1 MKDFLKKS
9 IAVMLLA
16 GMLLSLAGCGVF
28 SLSEEDITELEQD
41 DVQVVTGQ
49 SIGQQ
54 LAGTYAA
61 DHIFSLN
68 SVSSSSFNPY
78 LTTSA
83 WNKVVGMLVY
93 ETLVTEDETFSAQPN
108 LIKSWETED
117 GINWTFTVDSTRT
130 FHDGGAM
137 SGVDAVYSIQYAMG
151 VYNLASTQ
159 YKDRFRDVEI
169 SGFTWWQDTFT
180 VKLER
185 ANYRFYEL
193 LNIPCI
199 EYNSGFQSYPPGTGP
214 YAFSES
220 GNYLVLD
227 RNHPMAGEMT
237 LDTIYLKEY
246 SAAVDILQAFEDSY
260 LDLVINDPNSMSSL
274 GYSSTNIIKYID
286 TTSLHYLGYNMYS
299 GVFNQSQYRAIMTYA
314 IDRANIV
321 SDVMQGAA
329 VAATLPIH
337 PSSPLYPEAY
347 AQTLSYSKKDFES
360 ALESVG
366 AADLDRDGFL
376 EFGGLRYVVDF
387 IVCSESAV
395 KVSAARTIERSMR
408 DCGIDVNLRELS
420 FEDYQKA
427 LETGDYDM
435 FYAEVR
441 LCADW
446 DLELLVG
453 MGGSLNYGGVHDATL
468 DTYMRSALA
477 SQGEL
482 QQANAQKLYEYIGQS
497 APITAICFERSQV
510 LYHRGVLS
518 GLSPTQDNIFN
529 NLQDWKID
537 LS

>member
-1 MKDFLKKS
+1 MKDFLKKGIT
-9 IAVMLLA
+9 IALLA
-16 GMLLSLAGCGVF
+16 GILLSLGGCGIF
-28 SLSEEDITELEQD
+28 SLSEEDITALEQD

-49 SIGQQ
+49 SIGQA
-54 LAGTYAA
+54 LADTYAA

-68 SVSSSSFNPY
+68 SVSDSSFNPY

-83 WNKVVGMLVY
+83 WNKVVDMLVY

-117 GINWTFTVDSTRT
+117 GITWKFTVDSTRT
-130 FHDGGAM
+130 FHGGGAM
-137 SGVDAVYSIQYAMG
+137 SGIDAVYSIQYAMG
-151 VYNLASTQ
+151 WYNIASTQ
-159 YKDRFRDVEI
+159 YQDRFRDVDE
-169 SGFTWWQDTFT
+169 FTWWEDTFT

-227 RNHPMAGEMT
+227 RNHPQAGELL

-246 SAAVDILQAFEDSY
+246 AAAVDILQAFEDSY

-299 GVFNQSQYRAIMTYA
+299 GIFNQSQYRAIMTYA

-321 SDVMQGAA
+321 SAVMQGAA

-337 PSSPLYPEAY
+337 PYSTLYPEDY
-347 AQTLSYSKKDFES
+347 AQTLSYSKKGFES
-360 ALESVG
+360 ALENVG
-366 AADLDRDGFL
+366 AADLDGDGFL
-376 EFGGLRYVVDF
+376 EFGGLKYVVDF

-408 DCGIDVNLRELS
+408 ECGIDVNLRELS
-420 FEDYQKA
+420 FEDYQEA
-427 LETGDYDM
+427 LNTGDYDV

-446 DLELLVG
+446 DLEPLIG
-453 MGGSLNYGGVHDATL
+453 MSGKLNYGGVHDGTL

-477 SQGEL
+477 SQGDL
-482 QQANAQKLYEYIGQS
+482 QQANTQQLYEYIGQS

>member
-9 IAVMLLA
+9 IAIALLM
-16 GMLLSLAGCGVF
+16 GTLLSLSGCGVF
-28 SLSEEDITELEQD
+28 SLSEEDLSELEKD

-54 LAGTYAA
+54 LVDTYAA

-83 WNKVVGMLVY
+83 WNKVVDMLVY
-93 ETLVTEDETFSAQPN
+93 ETLVAEDETFSAQPN
-108 LIKSWETED
+108 LITSWETED
-117 GINWTFTVDSTRT
+117 GITWKFTVDSTRT
-130 FHDGGAM
+130 FHDGGKM
-137 SGVDAVYSIQYAMG
+137 TGLDAVYSIQYAMG
-151 VYNLASTQ
+151 WHNIASTQ
-159 YKDRFRDVEI
+159 YQERFRDI
-169 SGFTWWQDTFT
+169 DGDYFTWDGDTFGL
-180 VKLER
+180 KLKR

-199 EYNSGFQSYPPGTGP
+199 ECDSGFDTYPPGTGP
-214 YAFSES
+214 YAFSAS

-227 RNHPMAGEMT
+227 RNHPMAGQMT

-246 SAAVDILQAFEDSY
+246 LSAVDILQAFEDSY
-260 LDLVINDPNSMSSL
+260 LDIVINDPNSMSSL

-286 TTSLHYLGYNMYS
+286 TTSMHYLGYNMYS
-299 GVFNQSQYRAIMTYA
+299 GIFNQAQYRSIMTYA
-314 IDRANIV
+314 IDRAGIV

-337 PSSPLYPEAY
+337 PNSPLYPEEY
-347 AQTLSYSKKDFES
+347 AQTLGYTKMDFKS
-360 ALESVG
+360 ALEAVG
-366 AADLDRDGFL
+366 AADLDQDGFL
-376 EFGGLRYVVDF
+376 EFGGMRYVVDF

-395 KVSAARTIERSMR
+395 KVSAARTIERYMR
-408 DCGIDVNLRELS
+408 ECGIDVSLRELS
-420 FEDYQKA
+420 FEDYQEA
-427 LETGDYDM
+427 LESGDYDM
-435 FYAEVR
+435 YYAEVR

-446 DLELLVG
+446 DLEPLIG
-453 MGGSLNYGGVHDATL
+453 MGGELNYGDIRDSML
-468 DTYMRSALA
+468 ETYMRSALD
-477 SQGEL
+477 SPDEL
-482 QQANAQKLYEYIGQS
+482 RQEAIARLYEYIGES
-497 APITAICFERSQV
+497 APITAICFERSEV

-518 GLSPTQDNIFN
+518 GLTPTQDNIFH